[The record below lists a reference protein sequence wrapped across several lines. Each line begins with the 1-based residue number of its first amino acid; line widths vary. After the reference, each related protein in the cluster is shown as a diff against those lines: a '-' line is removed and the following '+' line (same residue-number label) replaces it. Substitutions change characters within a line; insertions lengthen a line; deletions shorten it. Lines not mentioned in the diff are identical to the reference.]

1 MAAGRGT
8 CERYPS
14 TVRQG
19 VCAGG
24 SAGSVI
30 ADPVSDCDKVS
41 NRVDTE
47 IDSEALC
54 TKKRKTLDP
63 TGRDTLDEPKP
74 EAIHAQ
80 IRLVA
85 GHVASGL

>member
-1 MAAGRGT
+1 M
-8 CERYPS
+8 
-14 TVRQG
+14 
-19 VCAGG
+19 
-24 SAGSVI
+24 
-30 ADPVSDCDKVS
+30 S